1 MKGYLASRVAQ
12 GVVLLILVSAVV
24 FVVIHSAPGGP
35 ALLNQ
40 PDTDPALAREL
51 ADKLGLNDPIPVQY
65 ARWLGNLLR
74 GNLGTSYQHNDATTT
89 LILDRIPK
97 TLALSGIALL
107 IAVTLAVP
115 LGVLSAVYR
124 YSLLDAVTTIVAFFG
139 VSIPIFWLGIMLIIL
154 FSVELKWLP
163 SSGMLTVGAPLSFT
177 DLARHLIMPSLVL
190 STWPLA
196 QLTRYVRSSMVD
208 VLTQDY
214 IRTARGKG
222 VAERRVLIRHGLR
235 NGLIPVV
242 TVLGILTPQ
251 LLSGAVVTETIFA
264 WPGLGRL
271 AVDSAITRDYPVM
284 MGVTL
289 LASSLVIC
297 SNIIVDMTYALL
309 DPRVTY
315 A

>member
-1 MKGYLASRVAQ
+1 MKGYLVSRIAQ
-12 GVVLLILVSAVV
+12 GVILLFLVSAVV
-24 FVVIHSAPGGP
+24 FAVIHSAPGGP

-40 PDTDPALAREL
+40 PDTDPALAKEL

-65 ARWLGNLLR
+65 GRWLGNLIR
-74 GNLGTSYQHNDATTT
+74 GNLGKSYQHNDATTT
-89 LILDRIPK
+89 LIVDRIPK
-97 TLALSGIALL
+97 TLMLSGVALVVA
-107 IAVTLAVP
+107 ITLAVP
-115 LGVLSAVYR
+115 LGVVSAVYR
-124 YSLLDAVTTIVAFFG
+124 YSVVDAATTGIAYFG
-139 VSIPIFWLGIMLIIL
+139 VSIPIFWLGIMLIIM

-163 SSGMLTVGAPLSFT
+163 SSGMVTVGAPPSFT
-177 DLARHLIMPSLVL
+177 DLISHLIMPALVL

-196 QLTRYVRSSMVD
+196 QLTRYVRSSMVE

-214 IRTARGKG
+214 IRTARSKG
-222 VAERRVLIRHGLR
+222 VTEQRVLTQHALR

-289 LASSLVIC
+289 LASSLVVL
-297 SNIIVDMTYALL
+297 SNIVVDLTYAIL
-309 DPRVTY
+309 DPRITY

>member
-1 MKGYLASRVAQ
+1 MKGYLASRMVQ
-12 GVVLLILVSAVV
+12 GVILLVLVSAVV

-40 PDTDPALAREL
+40 PDTDPALAQEL

-65 ARWLGNLLR
+65 GRWLGNLIR

-89 LILDRIPK
+89 LILERIPK
-97 TLALSGIALL
+97 TLALSGVALL
-107 IAVTLAVP
+107 IAVTFAVP

-124 YSLLDAVTTIVAFFG
+124 YSLVDAVTTVIAFLG

-163 SSGMLTVGAPLSFT
+163 SSGMLTVGAPPSIA
-177 DLARHLIMPSLVL
+177 DLARHLVMPALVL

-196 QLTRYVRSSMVD
+196 QLTRYVRSSIVE

-222 VAERRVLIRHGLR
+222 VAERRVLIRHALR

-289 LASSLVIC
+289 LASGLVIC
-297 SNIIVDMTYALL
+297 SNIIVDVTYALL
-309 DPRVTY
+309 DPRITY

>member
-1 MKGYLASRVAQ
+1 MVQ
-12 GVVLLILVSAVV
+12 GVILLILVSAVV

-51 ADKLGLNDPIPVQY
+51 ADKLGLNDPILVQY
-65 ARWLGNLLR
+65 GRWLGNLIR

-89 LILDRIPK
+89 LIVERIPK
-97 TLALSGIALL
+97 TLALSGVALL

-115 LGVLSAVYR
+115 LGVLSAVHR
-124 YSLLDAVTTIVAFFG
+124 YSLVDAVTTVIAFFG

-163 SSGMLTVGAPLSFT
+163 SSGMLTVGAPPSVA
-177 DLARHLIMPSLVL
+177 DLARHLVMPALVL

-196 QLTRYVRSSMVD
+196 QLTRYVRSSMVE

-214 IRTARGKG
+214 IRTARSKG
-222 VAERRVLIRHGLR
+222 VAERRVLIRHALR
-235 NGLIPVV
+235 NGLIPIV

-289 LASSLVIC
+289 LASGLVIC
-297 SNIIVDMTYALL
+297 SNIIVDVTYALL
-309 DPRVTY
+309 DPRITY

>member
-1 MKGYLASRVAQ
+1 MVQ
-12 GVVLLILVSAVV
+12 GVILLVLVSAVV

-51 ADKLGLNDPIPVQY
+51 ADKLGLNDPILVQY
-65 ARWLGNLLR
+65 GRWLGNLIR

-89 LILDRIPK
+89 LIVERIPK
-97 TLALSGIALL
+97 TLALSGVALL
-107 IAVTLAVP
+107 IAVTVAVP
-115 LGVLSAVYR
+115 LGVLSAVHR
-124 YSLLDAVTTIVAFFG
+124 YSLVDGVTTVIAFFG

-163 SSGMLTVGAPLSFT
+163 SSGMLTVGAPPSVA
-177 DLARHLIMPSLVL
+177 DLASHLVMPALVL

-196 QLTRYVRSSMVD
+196 QLTRYVRSSMVE

-214 IRTARGKG
+214 IRTARSKG
-222 VAERRVLIRHGLR
+222 VAERRVLIRHALR

-289 LASSLVIC
+289 LASGLVIC
-297 SNIIVDMTYALL
+297 SNIIVDVTYALL
-309 DPRVTY
+309 DPRITY

>member
-1 MKGYLASRVAQ
+1 MVQ
-12 GVVLLILVSAVV
+12 GVILLILVSAVV

-51 ADKLGLNDPIPVQY
+51 ADKLGLNDPILVQY
-65 ARWLGNLLR
+65 GRWLGNLIR

-89 LILDRIPK
+89 LIVERIPK
-97 TLALSGIALL
+97 TLALSGVALL

-115 LGVLSAVYR
+115 LGVLSAVHR
-124 YSLLDAVTTIVAFFG
+124 YSLVDAVTTVIAFFG

-163 SSGMLTVGAPLSFT
+163 SSGMLTIGAPPSVA
-177 DLARHLIMPSLVL
+177 DLASHLVMPALVL
-190 STWPLA
+190 CTWPLA
-196 QLTRYVRSSMVD
+196 QLTRYVRSSMVE

-214 IRTARGKG
+214 IRTARSKG
-222 VAERRVLIRHGLR
+222 VAERRVLIRHALR
-235 NGLIPVV
+235 NGLIPIV
-242 TVLGILTPQ
+242 TVLGILTPL

-289 LASSLVIC
+289 LASGLVIC
-297 SNIIVDMTYALL
+297 SNIIVDVTYALL
-309 DPRVTY
+309 DPRITY

>member
-1 MKGYLASRVAQ
+1 MKGYLASRMVQ
-12 GVVLLILVSAVV
+12 GVILLILVSAVV

-40 PDTDPALAREL
+40 PDTDPALAQEL

-65 ARWLGNLLR
+65 GRWLGNLIR
-74 GNLGTSYQHNDATTT
+74 GNLGTSYQHNDAATT
-89 LILDRIPK
+89 LILDRIPR
-97 TLALSGIALL
+97 TLALSGVALL
-107 IAVTLAVP
+107 IAVTFAVP

-124 YSLLDAVTTIVAFFG
+124 YSLVDGVTTVIAFFG

-163 SSGMLTVGAPLSFT
+163 SSGMLTVGAQPSIA
-177 DLARHLIMPSLVL
+177 DLVRHLVMPALVL

-196 QLTRYVRSSMVD
+196 QLTRYVRSSMVEI
-208 VLTQDY
+208 LTQDY

-222 VAERRVLIRHGLR
+222 VAERRVLIRHALR

-251 LLSGAVVTETIFA
+251 LLSGAVITETIFA

-289 LASSLVIC
+289 LASGLVIC
-297 SNIIVDMTYALL
+297 SNIIVDVTYALL
-309 DPRVTY
+309 DPRITY
-315 A
+315 T

>member
-1 MKGYLASRVAQ
+1 MKGYLASRMVQ
-12 GVVLLILVSAVV
+12 GVILLVLVSAVV

-51 ADKLGLNDPIPVQY
+51 ADKLGLNDPILVQY
-65 ARWLGNLLR
+65 GRWLGNLIR

-89 LILDRIPK
+89 LIVERIPK
-97 TLALSGIALL
+97 TLALSGVALL
-107 IAVTLAVP
+107 IAVTVAVP
-115 LGVLSAVYR
+115 LGVLSAVHR
-124 YSLLDAVTTIVAFFG
+124 YSLVDAVTTVIAFFG

-163 SSGMLTVGAPLSFT
+163 SSGMLTVGAPPSVA
-177 DLARHLIMPSLVL
+177 DLASHLVMPALVL

-196 QLTRYVRSSMVD
+196 QLTRYVRSSMVE

-214 IRTARGKG
+214 IRTARSKG
-222 VAERRVLIRHGLR
+222 VAERRVLIRHALR

-289 LASSLVIC
+289 LASGLVIC
-297 SNIIVDMTYALL
+297 SNIIVDVTYALL
-309 DPRVTY
+309 DPRITY

>member
-1 MKGYLASRVAQ
+1 MKGYLASRIAQ
-12 GVVLLILVSAVV
+12 GVILLLLVSAVV

-40 PDTDPALAREL
+40 PDTDPALAKEL
-51 ADKLGLNDPIPVQY
+51 AEKLGLNDPIPVQY
-65 ARWLGNLLR
+65 GRWLGNLIR
-74 GNLGTSYQHNDATTT
+74 GNLGKSYQHNDATTT
-89 LILDRIPK
+89 LIVDRIPR
-97 TLALSGIALL
+97 TLMLSGVALVL
-107 IAVTLAVP
+107 AIMLAVP

-124 YSLLDAVTTIVAFFG
+124 YSVIDAVTTGVAFLG

-154 FSVELKWLP
+154 FSVELRWLP
-163 SSGMLTVGAPLSFT
+163 SSGMVTVGSPPSLA
-177 DLARHLIMPSLVL
+177 DLMSHLLMPALVL

-196 QLTRYVRSSMVD
+196 QLTRYVRSSMVE

-214 IRTARGKG
+214 IRTARSKG
-222 VAERRVLIRHGLR
+222 VTERRVLIRHALR

-251 LLSGAVVTETIFA
+251 LLSGAVITETIFA

-271 AVDSAITRDYPVM
+271 AVDSAITRDYPVI

-289 LASSLVIC
+289 LASSLVVM
-297 SNIIVDMTYALL
+297 SNIVVDLMYAIL
-309 DPRVTY
+309 DPRITY

>member
-1 MKGYLASRVAQ
+1 MVQ
-12 GVVLLILVSAVV
+12 GVILLVLVSAVV

-51 ADKLGLNDPIPVQY
+51 ADKLGLNDPILVQY
-65 ARWLGNLLR
+65 GRWLGNLIR

-89 LILDRIPK
+89 LIVERIPK
-97 TLALSGIALL
+97 TLALSGVALL

-115 LGVLSAVYR
+115 LGVLSAVHR
-124 YSLLDAVTTIVAFFG
+124 YSLVDAVTTVIAFFG

-163 SSGMLTVGAPLSFT
+163 SSGMLTVGAPPSVA
-177 DLARHLIMPSLVL
+177 DLASHLVMPALVL
-190 STWPLA
+190 CTWPLA
-196 QLTRYVRSSMVD
+196 QLTRYVRSSMVE

-214 IRTARGKG
+214 IRTARSKG
-222 VAERRVLIRHGLR
+222 VAERRVLIRHALR
-235 NGLIPVV
+235 NGLIPIV

-289 LASSLVIC
+289 LASGLVIC
-297 SNIIVDMTYALL
+297 SNIIVDVTYALL
-309 DPRVTY
+309 DPRITY